1 MNRNKRFIT
10 SLLTIVLGASLVLS
24 GCGSTGGNSEAPGT
38 NGNSGNGKKDGGT
51 LTLWMFNTDDYL
63 KPAAEEI
70 AKEMNVELNYEF
82 INPETYKTK
91 IKVAISA
98 NELPDVFA
106 QYAGK
111 SERESVLNA
120 KMAAP
125 LNDTLQ
131 SLGLESSF
139 SDGMLVKEE
148 DGNIYSLPYRPDQS
162 YMLAYNKKLMSELG
176 VEAPTTWEELM
187 NVVKVANDKGITPI
201 TLGGKDRW
209 PGEIIYNMLVLRE
222 DQTAYTKAQKGEMSF
237 TDKPF
242 VDAAD
247 KIIELVNAN
256 AFQPGFLGNSDL
268 EARELFY
275 GGKAL
280 MLINGSWI
288 FSKAIPALGDDLGY
302 VKFPK
307 TGAEADP
314 FSSNMGERSTAPY
327 GLYVNAKSKQ
337 LELSKEFA
345 VRYSVKVNES
355 LAKLGQATYAKT
367 DVKAE
372 GEVNEAYTQYLKDY
386 SEYSYIETF
395 WGNTLPAAINEE
407 NRDLNQKLYTG
418 SLPSSEFVQKM
429 DKIMKQQ

>member
-1 MNRNKRFIT
+1 MNLSKRFIT
-10 SLLTIVLGASLVLS
+10 SLLTIGLGASLVLS

-38 NGNSGNGKKDGGT
+38 NGSSGNTAKDGGS

-63 KPAAEEI
+63 KPVAEEI
-70 AKEMNVELNYEF
+70 AEEMNIKLNYEF

-131 SLGLESSF
+131 STGLENSF
-139 SDGMLVKEE
+139 NDGMLIKEE

-162 YMLAYNKKLMSELG
+162 YLLAYNKKLMSELG
-176 VEAPTTWEELM
+176 VKAPTTWEELM
-187 NVVKVANDKGITPI
+187 NIIKAANDKGIAPI
-201 TLGGKDRW
+201 ALGGKDRW

-222 DQTAYTKAQKGEMSF
+222 DKDAYTKAQNGEMSF
-237 TDKPF
+237 ADKPF

-247 KIIELVNAN
+247 KLIELVKAN
-256 AFQPGFLGNSDL
+256 AFQSGFLGNSDL

-280 MLINGSWI
+280 MIINGSWI

-314 FSSNMGERSTAPY
+314 FSSNMGEKSTAPY

-345 VRYSVKVNES
+345 VRYSLKVNES
-355 LAKLGQATYAKT
+355 LAKLGQATYAQT
-367 DVKAE
+367 EVKPE
-372 GEVNEAYTQYLKDY
+372 GVVNEAYAQYLKDY
-386 SEYSYIETF
+386 SEYSYIQTF
-395 WGNTLPAAINEE
+395 WGNTIPAAVNEE

-418 SLPSSEFVQKM
+418 SLPSSEFVQMM

>member
-1 MNRNKRFIT
+1 MNRRKRFIT
-10 SLLTIVLGASLVLS
+10 SLLSIGIGASLVLS
-24 GCGSTGGNSEAPGT
+24 GCGSTNDNTVTPGT
-38 NGNSGNGKKDGGT
+38 NGNSAKDGGS

-63 KPAAEEI
+63 KPVAEEI
-70 AKEMNVELNYEF
+70 AEEMKIKLNYEF

-111 SERESVLNA
+111 SERESILNS

-131 SLGLESSF
+131 STGLEGSF
-139 SDGMLVKEE
+139 NDGMLIKEA

-162 YMLAYNKKLMSELG
+162 YLLAYNKKLMNELG
-176 VEAPTTWEELM
+176 LKAPTTWDELM
-187 NVVKVANDKGITPI
+187 NVIKIANDKGITPI

-209 PGEIIYNMLVLRE
+209 PGEIIYNLLVLRE
-222 DQTAYTKAQKGEMSF
+222 DKDAYTKAQNGEMSF
-237 TDKPF
+237 SDKPF

-256 AFQPGFLGNSDL
+256 AFQSGFLGNSDL

-280 MLINGSWI
+280 MIVNGSWI
-288 FSKAIPALGDDLGY
+288 FTKAIPALGDDLGY

-314 FSSNMGERSTAPY
+314 FSSNMGEKSTAPY
-327 GLYVNAKSKQ
+327 GLYVNANSKQ

-345 VRYSVKVNES
+345 VRYSLKVNES
-355 LAKLGQATYAKT
+355 LAKLGQATYAET
-367 DVKAE
+367 AVKPE
-372 GEVNEAYTQYLKDY
+372 GEVNEAYAQYLKDY
-386 SEYSYIETF
+386 SEYSFIQTF
-395 WGNTLPAAINEE
+395 WGNTVPAAVNEE
-407 NRDLNQKLYTG
+407 NRDLNQKLFTG
-418 SLPSSEFVQKM
+418 SLPSSEFVQMM